1 MNLIASAPGLGSP
14 FGIFGYV
21 ESTQCR
27 LRRSM
32 QVTYNRNDPTGG
44 TSAARD
50 NPLNGA
56 PRAKRPGRNK
66 LEKPALAGYER
77 SKASKAMADQ
87 QNLETARPD
96 TADPAVA
103 LAKALGQWPP
113 APPKA
118 LASRTPGKVP
128 GMLAPTVESLAQE
141 LGLKLGDQNQ
151 LTIRRIKRGKG
162 YAFVRANGAH
172 IRDARTIRRLHA
184 MAVPPA
190 YAEVRYSPDPTSHL
204 QAVGRDAAGRLQYR
218 YHADWEK
225 VREHRKAHRL
235 AKLVAALP
243 KIRRNVSMHLSGEEP
258 TREFA
263 LSAVIE
269 LIARTAIRPGNES
282 YARLN
287 GTRGATTLL
296 KSNVTL
302 EDDSIVLTFKAKGGK
317 AVKKEC
323 NAAKLVRA
331 IGILQSL
338 PGRRMFQYRDASGVV
353 RTVSTTTV
361 NGFLREI
368 AGIKI
373 SLKDFRTLMASAVVL
388 ESLSRISPA
397 KSARGRKRQVLDAI
411 RAAADRLSNTPAICR
426 KSYVHD
432 TIVTAFEDGILE
444 RFAATMKGCRSQK
457 KREQLLAEV
466 VMAAAA

>member
-1 MNLIASAPGLGSP
+1 MAAQAAAPKQELG
-14 FGIFGYV
+14 
-21 ESTQCR
+21 
-27 LRRSM
+27 
-32 QVTYNRNDPTGG
+32 
-44 TSAARD
+44 A
-50 NPLNGA
+50 
-56 PRAKRPGRNK
+56 
-66 LEKPALAGYER
+66 
-77 SKASKAMADQ
+77 KAS
-87 QNLETARPD
+87 
-96 TADPAVA
+96 
-103 LAKALGQWPP
+103 
-113 APPKA
+113 
-118 LASRTPGKVP
+118 
-128 GMLAPTVESLAQE
+128 VEELAQE
-141 LGLKLGDQNQ
+141 LGLRLGDQNA
-151 LTIRRIKRGKG
+151 LTIRRIKRGKN
-162 YAFVRANGAH
+162 YSFVRANGSH
-172 IRDARTIRRLHA
+172 VRDARTIRRLHA

-190 YAEVRYSPDPTSHL
+190 YRHVRYSHDPSSHL

-243 KIRRNVSMHLSGEEP
+243 KIRRNVSMHLSGDEP

-302 EDDSIVLTFKAKGGK
+302 EDDCVVLTFKAKGGK
-317 AVKKEC
+317 AVRKEC
-323 NAAKLVRA
+323 DAAKLVRA
-331 IGILQSL
+331 IGILRIV
-338 PGRRMFQYRDASGVV
+338 PGKRMFQYRDGSGTV
-353 RTVSTTTV
+353 RAVSTTTV
-361 NGFLREI
+361 NAFLREI

-388 ESLSRISPA
+388 ESLSRITPA
-397 KSARGRKRQVLDAI
+397 SSARGRKRQVLEAV
-411 RAAADRLSNTPAICR
+411 RAAADELSNTPAICR

-444 RFAATMKGCRSQK
+444 RFAATMKGTRSQTR
-457 KREQLLAEV
+457 REQLLAQV
-466 VMAAAA
+466 VTAAAV

>member
-1 MNLIASAPGLGSP
+1 M
-14 FGIFGYV
+14 
-21 ESTQCR
+21 T
-27 LRRSM
+27 
-32 QVTYNRNDPTGG
+32 
-44 TSAARD
+44 
-50 NPLNGA
+50 
-56 PRAKRPGRNK
+56 
-66 LEKPALAGYER
+66 
-77 SKASKAMADQ
+77 DQ
-87 QNLETARPD
+87 QNFTAAQSD
-96 TADPAVA
+96 SADPAVA
-103 LAKALGQWPP
+103 LAKALGQWPKAEP
-113 APPKA
+113 AKPA
-118 LASRTPGKVP
+118 LNGKTSVEE
-128 GMLAPTVESLAQE
+128 LAGE
-141 LGLKLGDQNQ
+141 LGLKLGDQNE
-151 LTIRRIKRGKG
+151 LTIRRIRRGKG
-162 YAFVRANGAH
+162 YSFVRANGAH
-172 IRDARTIRRLHA
+172 IRCARTIRRLHA

-190 YAEVRYSPDPTSHL
+190 YREVRYAPDPNSHL

-218 YHADWEK
+218 YHAVWEK

-243 KIRRNVSMHLSGEEP
+243 KIRRNVSLHLAGEEP

-302 EDDSIVLTFKAKGGK
+302 EDDSVVLTFKAKGGK

-331 IGILQSL
+331 IGVLRTL
-338 PGRRMFQYRDASGVV
+338 PGKRMFQYRDPYGVV
-353 RTVSTTTV
+353 RGVSTTSV
-361 NGFLREI
+361 NAFLREI

-388 ESLSRISPA
+388 ESLSRITPA
-397 KSARGRKRQVLDAI
+397 ASARGRRRQVLEAV
-411 RAAADRLSNTPAICR
+411 RAAADELSNTPAICR

-457 KREQLLAEV
+457 RREQLLAEV

>member
-1 MNLIASAPGLGSP
+1 M
-14 FGIFGYV
+14 
-21 ESTQCR
+21 
-27 LRRSM
+27 M
-32 QVTYNRNDPTGG
+32 
-44 TSAARD
+44 
-50 NPLNGA
+50 
-56 PRAKRPGRNK
+56 
-66 LEKPALAGYER
+66 
-77 SKASKAMADQ
+77 DQ
-87 QNLETARPD
+87 QNLEATRPVS
-96 TADPAVA
+96 ADPTLP
-103 LAKALGQWPP
+103 LAKVLGQWPP
-113 APPKA
+113 KLPTPKQKIGAKTSVEELA
-118 LASRTPGKVP
+118 L
-128 GMLAPTVESLAQE
+128 EH
-141 LGLKLGDQNQ
+141 GLKLGDQNA
-151 LTIRRIKRGKG
+151 LTIRRIKRGKN
-162 YAFVRANGAH
+162 YSFVRANGSQ

-190 YAEVRYSPDPTSHL
+190 YRQVRYSQDPTSHL

-218 YHADWEK
+218 YHSDWEK

-235 AKLVAALP
+235 ARLVAALP
-243 KIRRNVSMHLSGEEP
+243 KIRRNVSMHLSGDQP

-302 EDDSIVLTFKAKGGK
+302 EDDCVVLTFKAKGGK
-317 AVKKEC
+317 AVRKEC
-323 NAAKLVRA
+323 DAAKLVRA
-331 IGILQSL
+331 IGILRTV
-338 PGRRMFQYRDASGVV
+338 PGKRMFQYRDRSGIV
-353 RTVSTTTV
+353 RAASTTAV
-361 NGFLREI
+361 NAFLREI

-397 KSARGRKRQVLDAI
+397 ASARGRKKQVLEAV
-411 RAAADRLSNTPAICR
+411 RAAADELSNTPAICR

-444 RFAATMKGCRSQK
+444 RFAATMKGYRTQA
-457 KREQLLAEV
+457 KREALLAEV
-466 VMAAAA
+466 VTAAAA